1 MALLGCCGEVRCL
14 AELCSPWSKWGKLL
28 FGLQCDTCV
37 LPFHFQCFP
46 VCFAPSELCRAVCM
60 LPSGRLTQLSEAMVP
75 LLLALAPAADPKPEL
90 SSVVP

>member
-1 MALLGCCGEVRCL
+1 
-14 AELCSPWSKWGKLL
+14 
-28 FGLQCDTCV
+28 
-37 LPFHFQCFP
+37 
-46 VCFAPSELCRAVCM
+46 M